1 MWCPGRLF
9 GSNSNSKHAQYKQKA
24 PFASPSCFSDD
35 SVPNNV
41 ASMISLHGSTD
52 ESDAGL
58 RPSAWLL
65 VGID

>member
-1 MWCPGRLF
+1 MVDVVSRSLVRQQQQTCKH
-9 GSNSNSKHAQYKQKA
+9 GSL
-24 PFASPSCFSDD
+24 PPPSCFSDD